1 MGWTIVGLLD
11 FLTKEDFE
19 IVTDVLKDDDSWES
33 CARKTIDV
41 MGYAVGSVLVRKSFN
56 NDSNNLVESMFVAIK
71 EELKN
76 NLNNIDW
83 LDDETR
89 LAAVEKLDEMIHMRG
104 NNCFILQRQQLVI
117 YFLGYPDIVFNPDEV
132 DKYYEGLEMEAD
144 EYFLNNIRFRQF
156 QLRQK
161 FSKINRP
168 AIQTM

>member
-1 MGWTIVGLLD
+1 
-11 FLTKEDFE
+11 
-19 IVTDVLKDDDSWES
+19 
-33 CARKTIDV
+33 
-41 MGYAVGSVLVRKSFN
+41 
-56 NDSNNLVESMFVAIK
+56 MFVAIK

-89 LAAVEKLDEMIHMRG
+89 LAAVEKLDEMIQMRG

-144 EYFLNNIRFRQF
+144 EFFLNNIRFRQF